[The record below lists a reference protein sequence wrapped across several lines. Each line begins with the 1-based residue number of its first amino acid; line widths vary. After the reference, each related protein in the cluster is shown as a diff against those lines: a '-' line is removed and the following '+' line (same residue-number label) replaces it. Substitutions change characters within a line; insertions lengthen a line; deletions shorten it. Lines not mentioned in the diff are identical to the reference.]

1 MEKLPLKL
9 KKYFWDTNFEELTW
23 EKYSKYIAEGILSLV
38 EWEDVLWL
46 KERMSDD
53 KIVALVNSR
62 REINRKTKNYWNT
75 RLT

>member
-1 MEKLPLKL
+1 M
-9 KKYFWDTNFEELTW
+9 TW
-23 EKYSKYIAEGILSLV
+23 EKYSKYLAERIINLG

-46 KERMSDD
+46 NERMSDD
-53 KIVALVNSR
+53 EIVSLVNSS